1 MSHDHLEIILMC
13 LFAAQE
19 AFIIIII
26 IIIDVENSYADSYFM
41 ETVIHM
47 FMNYELYVL

>member
-13 LFAAQE
+13 LFAGQE

-47 FMNYELYVL
+47 FMNY